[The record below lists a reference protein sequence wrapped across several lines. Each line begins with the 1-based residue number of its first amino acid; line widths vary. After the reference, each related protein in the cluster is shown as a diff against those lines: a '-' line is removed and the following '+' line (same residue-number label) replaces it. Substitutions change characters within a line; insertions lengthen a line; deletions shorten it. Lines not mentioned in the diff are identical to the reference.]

1 MSSSGDGLLS
11 FVNGDTSGDIP
22 ILSVSNPVNWGRLGQ
37 TILTSI
43 IATAVAGVTNVV
55 SAVTGAWVSIFGGF
69 EAFLEGSVQTSSGPR
84 VPLDYVPGVI
94 DVVIG
99 GVSTAYGNAFS
110 YSSAQFGILA
120 LPVNTAI
127 VLASVYILSVGLQ
140 ASASRLFGGG

>member
-1 MSSSGDGLLS
+1 MSSSGDGLRR
-11 FVNGDTSGDIP
+11 FINGDTSGDIP
-22 ILSVSNPVNWGRLGQ
+22 ILSVSNPVNWGRLDQ

-43 IATAVAGVTNVV
+43 IATVVAGVTNVV

-69 EAFLEGSVQTSSGPR
+69 EAFLEGSVQTSTGPGL
-84 VPLDYVPGVI
+84 PLDYVPGVI

-140 ASASRLFGGG
+140 ASALRLFGGG